1 MSRAKGVLVIHG
13 IHHAVHGDVHSGAHT
28 CCKCTANE
36 MTALSCKQAICS
48 TGLPAQS
55 LSCVQLL

>member
-13 IHHAVHGDVHSGAHT
+13 IHHVVHGDVHSGGHT

-48 TGLPAQS
+48 TRLPAQS